1 MSKFSLHLSEV
12 ISMGKTS
19 TPEINQLN
27 KYIIDKKILI

>member
-12 ISMGKTS
+12 IGMGKTT

-27 KYIIDKKILI
+27 KGYVRKML